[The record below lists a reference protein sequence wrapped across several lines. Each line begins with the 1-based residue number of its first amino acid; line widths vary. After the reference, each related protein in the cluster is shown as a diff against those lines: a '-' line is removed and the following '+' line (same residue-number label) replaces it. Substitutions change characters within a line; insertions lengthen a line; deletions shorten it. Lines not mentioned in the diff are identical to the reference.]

1 MKDELITT
9 ENVRPMQSAAHG
21 NGQEDQ
27 KGNKAMKE
35 AMTIASQMRVKTMG
49 KDAFALQFVY
59 RS

>member
-1 MKDELITT
+1 MRSAMKDELITT

-35 AMTIASQMRVKTMG
+35 AMTIASRCV
-49 KDAFALQFVY
+49 
-59 RS
+59 